1 MDTFIDNTHG
11 YIPVGA
17 TIKLSNTLKIFL
29 AINTRPQI
37 DQIFEGFNIELQ
49 TIVNSGVTHS
59 YRKGEIIF
67 REGGIPN
74 GVFIINKGFIKNYK
88 FTSKGEDQIH
98 YVSGMGELFGYHAIL
113 GDEYY
118 SDSASTLED
127 SQITF
132 IPRDVFLMTIQKS
145 AGLNAQLVRL
155 LAREFNLFINSIS
168 TLSTRSVRERLA
180 INLLILDEKYKNP
193 GKLNKAG
200 EINLSRSDLANMVGT
215 AKENLVRILA
225 EFKLGGLIH
234 LKKTIIVIANKNE
247 LIKKARLHDRKAS

>member
-1 MDTFIDNTHG
+1 
-11 YIPVGA
+11 
-17 TIKLSNTLKIFL
+17 LSNTLKIFL

-37 DQIFEGFNIELQ
+37 NQIFEGFNIELQ
-49 TIVNSGVTHS
+49 SILDSGVTHT

-88 FTSKGEDQIH
+88 FTSKGEEQIH
-98 YVSGMGELFGYHAIL
+98 YVSVKGELFGYHAIL

-132 IPRDVFLMTIQKS
+132 IPKDVFLIAIHKS
-145 AGLNAQLVRL
+145 TGLNAKLVKL

-168 TLSTRSVRERLA
+168 TLAASSVRERLA
-180 INLLILDEKYKNP
+180 VNLLILDEKYRNP
-193 GKLNKAG
+193 AKLTKPG
-200 EINLSRSDLANMVGT
+200 EINLSRADLANIVGT
-215 AKENLVRILA
+215 AKENLVRILG
-225 EFKLGGLIH
+225 EFKLNGLIH
-234 LKKTIIVIANKNE
+234 LRETIILVANKNE
-247 LIKKARLHDRKAS
+247 LIKKAKLHDRKNLVT